1 VLAAAD
7 HAEAC
12 RISRSLDGRG
22 LSLQTWHILP
32 KVRQVDALLRQRPEL
47 AQRVREVHPELAFL
61 HWNGGEPLRHGK
73 RCREGRDERLALC
86 EREFPGVWAAVRQR
100 FRRTQVADDDILDAL
115 ALLRSAA
122 RLARGE
128 AVVLPEGVVERD
140 RLGLPMT
147 IAY

>member
-1 VLAAAD
+1 
-7 HAEAC
+7 
-12 RISRSLDGRG
+12 
-22 LSLQTWHILP
+22 
-32 KVRQVDALLRQRPEL
+32 
-47 AQRVREVHPELAFL
+47 
-61 HWNGGEPLRHGK
+61 
-73 RCREGRDERLALC
+73 
-86 EREFPGVWAAVRQR
+86 VWAAVRQR